1 MIALDFSPDEL
12 RSGRISLAKLETATN
27 ALKTDGYVVLNDVI
41 DPAHL
46 ESLRQ
51 RMLDDLQKILARDD
65 APFNFNA
72 GNVQQDPPPF
82 HPYLFH
88 DVLLND
94 LVIAVTQA
102 TLGKGV
108 KNSFYSGNTAL
119 PSHNMQPVHADIGQ
133 LWPNLEHATPPYAL
147 VVNVPLV
154 DVSVEN
160 GSTELWPGTHHDTT
174 IYINDGN
181 IKLPEALVE
190 ERRKISPPLQP
201 TLRLGSVLIR
211 DMRMWHRGMPNFTN
225 DPRPMIAMIHWVGWW
240 HDQNPIL
247 FAKGTEDFFDHPILK
262 TNARFVDE
270 VDYIHHGE
278 AYDFQREMK

>member
-1 MIALDFSPDEL
+1 MITLDFTPDEL
-12 RSGRISLAKLETATN
+12 NSGQMSQAHLEAAVN
-27 ALKTDGYVVLNDVI
+27 ALKIDGYVVLNDVI

-51 RMLDDLQKILARDD
+51 RMLDDLQKILTRDD

-72 GNVQQDPPPF
+72 GNVQQDPPPM
-82 HPYLFH
+82 HPYLFR

-102 TLGKGV
+102 ALGKGV

-119 PSHNMQPVHADIGQ
+119 PSDQIQPVHADIGQ

-154 DVSVEN
+154 DVSAQN

-181 IKLPEALVE
+181 IKLPEELVE
-190 ERRKISPPLQP
+190 KRRKISPPLQP

-211 DMRMWHRGMPNFTN
+211 DMRMWHRGMPNYTN

-240 HDQNPIL
+240 HDQNPIP
-247 FAKGTEDFFDHPILK
+247 FAKGTEGFFEHPILK

-270 VDYIHHGE
+270 VDYIHHNE
-278 AYDFQREMK
+278 AYDFQREIK

>member
-1 MIALDFSPDEL
+1 MIALDFTPDEL
-12 RSGRISLAKLETATN
+12 RSGQMSPAKLETATN
-27 ALKTDGYVVLNDVI
+27 ALKHDGYVVLNGVI

-46 ESLRQ
+46 DSLRE
-51 RMLDDLQKILARDD
+51 RMLDDLQKILKRDD
-65 APFNFNA
+65 TPFNFNA
-72 GNVQQDPPPF
+72 GNVQQDPPPM
-82 HPYLFH
+82 HPYLFR

-119 PSHNMQPVHADIGQ
+119 PSDNMQPVHADIGQ
-133 LWPNLEHATPPYAL
+133 LWPHLEHATPPYAL

-154 DVSVEN
+154 DVSAQN

-181 IKLPEALVE
+181 IKLPEMMVE
-190 ERRKISPPLQP
+190 ARRTIAPPLQP
-201 TLRLGSVLIR
+201 TLCLGDVLIR
-211 DMRMWHRGMPNFTN
+211 DMRMWHRGMPNYT
-225 DPRPMIAMIHWVGWW
+225 DQPRPMIAMIHWVGWW
-240 HDQNPIL
+240 HDQNPIP
-247 FAKGTEDFFDHPILK
+247 FAKGTEDFFEHPILK

-270 VDYIHHGE
+270 VDYIHHNE
-278 AYDFQREMK
+278 AYDFQK

>member
-1 MIALDFSPDEL
+1 MMIALDFTPEELSTGQMSDEHL
-12 RSGRISLAKLETATN
+12 QAAVN
-27 ALKTDGYVVLNDVI
+27 AIKIDGYVVLNDVI

-46 ESLRQ
+46 ESLRG

-82 HPYLFH
+82 HPYLFR

-102 TLGKGV
+102 VLGKGV

-119 PSHNMQPVHADIGQ
+119 PSDNMQPVHADIGQ
-133 LWPNLEHATPPYAL
+133 LWSNLDHATPPYAL

-154 DVSVEN
+154 DVSARN
-160 GSTELWPGTHHDTT
+160 GSTELWPGTHLDTT

-181 IKLPEALVE
+181 IKLPEDLVE
-190 ERRKISPPLQP
+190 ARRKISPPLQP

-211 DMRMWHRGMPNFTN
+211 DMRMWHRGMPNYTSE
-225 DPRPMIAMIHWVGWW
+225 PRPMIAMIHWVGWW

-247 FAKGTEDFFDHPILK
+247 FAKGTEEFFKHPILK

-270 VDYIHHGE
+270 VDYIHHNE
-278 AYDFQREMK
+278 AYDFQK